1 MIQFFNVAKFFD
13 NIPALINITLAID
26 KGELVY
32 VTGAS
37 GAGKTTLLRLVY
49 MAEEPDEGSIFVAG
63 WDTGKLKQGTIP
75 LLRRNIGIVFQDYRL
90 LQNKTLF
97 DNVALP
103 LQIQGI
109 HPKEIREDV
118 YKVLEDVGLKNRAG
132 DLPQHLS
139 GGQQQMASIVRAMV
153 SKPTILLADEPTGNL
168 DPDTATTII
177 RLLKEINIKGTTVV
191 IATHNK
197 ELFSGSGR
205 RVIYL
210 KEGKIEKE
218 AIG

>member
-13 NIPALINITLAID
+13 NIPALINITLSID

-37 GAGKTTLLRLVY
+37 GAGKTTLLRLIY
-49 MAEEPDEGSIFVAG
+49 MAERPDEGSIFVSG
-63 WDTGKLKQGTIP
+63 RDTGKLKQGNIP

-90 LQNKTLF
+90 LMNKTLF

-103 LQIQGI
+103 LRIHGI
-109 HPKEIREDV
+109 HPKEIREAV
-118 YKVLEDVGLKNRAG
+118 YKVLEDIGLKNRT
-132 DLPQHLS
+132 DDFPQHLS
-139 GGQQQMASIVRAMV
+139 GGQQQMVSISRAMV

-168 DPDTATTII
+168 DPDTAVTIMG
-177 RLLKEINIKGTTVV
+177 LLKEINIKGTTVV

-205 RVIYL
+205 RVIHL
-210 KEGKIEKE
+210 KEGTIEKE
-218 AIG
+218 IIG